1 MSKNESAS
9 ILIFR
14 HDISVRPG
22 VSRMFDRA
30 VVSSHATIAN
40 FGPGFDSFG
49 LCLEAPR
56 DVVTVRLLPHG
67 KREVKVL
74 GKYRL
79 PTHPDKNTA
88 SYAPA
93 MMLASRPK
101 RFLNLA
107 LNACM
112 FLSGL

>member
-1 MSKNESAS
+1 MPSCASATLSAS
-9 ILIFR
+9 KLFAF
-14 HDISVRPG
+14 S
-22 VSRMFDRA
+22 A
-30 VVSSHATIAN
+30 AA
-40 FGPGFDSFG
+40 
-49 LCLEAPR
+49 AQ
-56 DVVTVRLLPHG
+56 
-67 KREVKVL
+67 
-74 GKYRL
+74 
-79 PTHPDKNTA
+79 KNTA